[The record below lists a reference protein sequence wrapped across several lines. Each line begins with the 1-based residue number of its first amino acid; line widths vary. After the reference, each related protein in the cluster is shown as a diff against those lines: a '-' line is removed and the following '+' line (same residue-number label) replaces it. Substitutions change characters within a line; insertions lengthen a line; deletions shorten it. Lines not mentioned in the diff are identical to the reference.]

1 MDGDFVPRPPE
12 DLLNDADYL
21 LANGALNVDVM
32 LGVNNNEG
40 GYILDFITP
49 ADPTDPAATDDD
61 KSNDIF
67 TAFASFKAFDE
78 DMERQ
83 VLTAELKWR

>member
-1 MDGDFVPRPPE
+1 
-12 DLLNDADYL
+12 
-21 LANGALNVDVM
+21 M

-40 GYILDFITP
+40 GYILDIITP

-61 KSNDIF
+61 KANDIY

-78 DMERQ
+78 DMENQ
-83 VLTAELKWR
+83 VLTTELKYR